1 VNVGD
6 LVVDDYRD
14 DMGIVMSKPR
24 LSTGRDNAVLGVMS
38 GDIWEVVDVL
48 CPDGEVRVLT
58 TNELKV
64 IHESR

>member
-1 VNVGD
+1 MKVGD

-24 LSTGRDNAVLGVMS
+24 LSTDRDNTKLGVMS

-48 CPDGEVRVLT
+48 CPDGEVRVGTPRQLT
-58 TNELKV
+58 G

>member
-1 VNVGD
+1 MNVGD

>member
-1 VNVGD
+1 MKVGD

-58 TNELKV
+58 TSELKV
-64 IHESR
+64 IHEGR

>member
-1 VNVGD
+1 MKVGD

-24 LSTGRDNAVLGVMS
+24 LSSGRDNAVLGVMS

-58 TNELKV
+58 RSELKV

>member
-1 VNVGD
+1 MKVGD

-24 LSTGRDNAVLGVMS
+24 LSSDRDNAVLGVMS

-58 TNELKV
+58 TSELKV

>member
-1 VNVGD
+1 MKVGD

-48 CPDGEVRVLT
+48 CPDGGVRVLT

>member
-1 VNVGD
+1 MKVGD

-24 LSTGRDNAVLGVMS
+24 LSSDRDNAVLGVMS

>member
-1 VNVGD
+1 MKVGD

-24 LSTGRDNAVLGVMS
+24 LSTGRDNTKLGVMS

-58 TNELKV
+58 TSELKV

>member
-1 VNVGD
+1 MKVGD

-58 TNELKV
+58 TSELEV

>member
-1 VNVGD
+1 MKVGD

>member
-1 VNVGD
+1 MKVGD

-58 TNELKV
+58 TSELKV